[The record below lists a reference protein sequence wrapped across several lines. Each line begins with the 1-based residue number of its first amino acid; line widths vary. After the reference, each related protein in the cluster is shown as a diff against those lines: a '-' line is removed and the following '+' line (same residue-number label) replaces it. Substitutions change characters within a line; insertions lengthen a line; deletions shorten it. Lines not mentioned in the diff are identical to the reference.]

1 MALCYA
7 FNWAAVVVAHPL
19 ANEVI
24 KMTLAKIKAGIIYR
38 GPSVLDDSP
47 IVCIATINSNN
58 IKTGAMLQT
67 WILADDPE
75 RDPLTINRLG
85 LDYGICGECPL
96 KGTPNHT
103 KPKGTAD
110 NRPCY
115 VTLYHAP
122 LNIWKTLQR
131 GRYPTINPETLADY
145 GAGQTI
151 RLGAY
156 GDPAAVP
163 HSIWDAVLTNAKGW
177 TGYTHQFGLIGKKA
191 REVIAAACMVSAD
204 SLADAKRHWAE
215 GRRTFRVITG
225 ADQVA
230 EGEIICPATKEGGQ
244 RTTCEKCKLC
254 QGSGTKAANIAAVS
268 HGNGRAHANR
278 ILAVAI

>member
-1 MALCYA
+1 M
-7 FNWAAVVVAHPL
+7 VVAHPL

-24 KMTLAKIKAGIIYR
+24 KMTLSKIKAGIIYR
-38 GPSVLDDSP
+38 GPSVLDGSP

-67 WILADDPE
+67 WILADDPN

-85 LDYGICGECPL
+85 LDFGICGKCPL
-96 KGTPNHT
+96 KGTPNHS

-131 GRYPTINPETLADY
+131 GRYPTIKAETLAEY

-163 HSIWDAVLTNAKGW
+163 HSIWAALLTDATGW